1 MPGTPPTRGK
11 VGWGDPAQGEPIQG
25 DWADDDWDDAPR
37 VADRNVVRFT
47 DREIET
53 MVAAV
58 ALGVIGAAVLAGF
71 LALNR
76 RRPGRK

>member
-11 VGWGDPAQGEPIQG
+11 VRQGDPIQGDSIQG
-25 DWADDDWDDAPR
+25 DWAEDDWDDAPK

-58 ALGVIGAAVLAGF
+58 ALSVIGAAVLAGF
-71 LALNR
+71 LAMSR
-76 RRPGRK
+76 RRR